1 MSLHADRLKAVIFD
15 VDGTMYRQVPL
26 RRAMLLRLVRTHL
39 AHPVKGWRTIRT
51 LSAYRRAQEDLR
63 GEMSGDMAEAQ
74 IRITCERTG
83 SDRASVMDCVE
94 RWMEQ
99 EPLGLL
105 PRCRHSGLVEFLRAC
120 KARGLRLAA
129 LSDYPAAAKLQALGI
144 ADLFDAVLCAQSPE
158 VGVFK
163 PHPRGLI
170 VVAERLGVSVD
181 ECLYVGDRAAVD
193 AAAAEAAGMPCAIVT
208 RDKALSSDI
217 HQAVASYLELQELL
231 FGSCPSRSA
240 A

>member
-1 MSLHADRLKAVIFD
+1 MSLHTDRLKAVIFD
-15 VDGTMYRQVPL
+15 VDGTLYRQVPL

-39 AHPVKGWRTIRT
+39 AHPVQGWRTIRT

-63 GEMSGDMAEAQ
+63 GDVSGDVAGAQ
-74 IRITCERTG
+74 IRIACERTG
-83 SDRASVMDCVE
+83 SDRASVMVCVE

-99 EPLGLL
+99 EPLALL
-105 PRCRHSGLVEFLRAC
+105 PRCMHAGLIDFLRTC

-144 ADLFDAVLCAQSPE
+144 ADLFDVVLSAQAPE

-163 PHPRGLI
+163 PHPRGLV
-170 VVAERLGVSVD
+170 VVAERLGVTVD
-181 ECLYVGDRAAVD
+181 ECLYVGDRAEVD
-193 AAAAEAAGMPCAIVT
+193 AVAADAAGMACAIVGGD
-208 RDKALSSDI
+208 RALPSDI
-217 HQAVASYLELQELL
+217 HETVANYLELQELL